1 MIGPRRGSPV
11 IDVRPVLFI
20 NGYLLLV
27 LAGAM
32 LVPALVD
39 FAYEDRDWRA
49 FASAAMITAFAALG
63 LVLGARPDG
72 ALDFGLRQAFLLT
85 GSAWVLVSGFSA
97 APFLMAELDIGLA
110 DAVFEATSG
119 ITTTGATVL
128 VGLDAMPRGI
138 LLWRALLHW
147 LGGIGIIVMAVAIL
161 PMLRIGGMQL
171 FRMESSDK
179 TEKVKPRVTQ
189 VATGIATVY
198 LSMTVLAVAAL
209 WLAGMTFFDAV
220 CYAFSAV
227 ATGGF
232 APHDASGGFHESP
245 LIEWL
250 LAVFM
255 FAGGVTF
262 ILFITP
268 WKRGEWA
275 ILSDSQVRWYLLFV
289 LFFASVVALWQWAAG
304 GMEAHDAVRHATFNV
319 VSVVT
324 TTGFAS
330 TDYNAWGGLPLV
342 VFFILSFIGGCTGS
356 TSGGIKVFR
365 WEVLFAMAGVHLKRL
380 IHPHGIFV
388 IDFNRRRISD
398 QVVKSVLGFVIIY
411 FLTFAVLALLLT
423 MTGVDFVTAVTG
435 AASTLSSVGPGLGDV
450 IGPAGSYQPLPD
462 AAKWLCSAGML
473 LGRLELFTVFV
484 LFTRAFWRG

>member
-1 MIGPRRGSPV
+1 M

-275 ILSDSQVRWYLLFV
+275 ILSDSQVRW
-289 LFFASVVALWQWAAG
+289 
-304 GMEAHDAVRHATFNV
+304 
-319 VSVVT
+319 
-324 TTGFAS
+324 
-330 TDYNAWGGLPLV
+330 
-342 VFFILSFIGGCTGS
+342 
-356 TSGGIKVFR
+356 
-365 WEVLFAMAGVHLKRL
+365 
-380 IHPHGIFV
+380 
-388 IDFNRRRISD
+388 
-398 QVVKSVLGFVIIY
+398 
-411 FLTFAVLALLLT
+411 
-423 MTGVDFVTAVTG
+423 
-435 AASTLSSVGPGLGDV
+435 
-450 IGPAGSYQPLPD
+450 
-462 AAKWLCSAGML
+462 
-473 LGRLELFTVFV
+473 
-484 LFTRAFWRG
+484 